1 MVHSAHCSLHNSNDE
16 LYLSVTNHNHNAH
29 SDSECQVM
37 ELAGQVNNCLVLNS
51 EIEMLVLYLGAS
63 LQQE

>member
-16 LYLSVTNHNHNAH
+16 LYLPVANHNHNAH

-37 ELAGQVNNCLVLNS
+37 ELAGQVYHYLVLNS
-51 EIEMLVLYLGAS
+51 EI
-63 LQQE
+63 

>member
-16 LYLSVTNHNHNAH
+16 LYLPVANHNHNAH

-37 ELAGQVNNCLVLNS
+37 ELAGQVYHYLVLNS
-51 EIEMLVLYLGAS
+51 GI
-63 LQQE
+63 